1 MALSAETDRVV
12 PRRAGEGA
20 VVVVIPTLNEEAS
33 IGEVVRRLPRAL
45 VRRVIVADGGSSDAT
60 ALRAK
65 TAGADVVGAG
75 SGYGR
80 ACLTAA
86 VAADDADILVFMDG
100 DGADDPASIAA
111 LVEPIR
117 AGSSDFVI
125 GSRARGEREPGS
137 IAWHQLAAGRLAGFG
152 MRLLYGV
159 RYTDMCAFRAIRRDV
174 LLALGMREMTYGWN
188 IEMQMRAARAG
199 LRILEIPVD
208 YHRRSGGTSK
218 VAGSLRG
225 TLRAGARI
233 VATFVRVAAQP
244 MPRPPR
250 ASDWRKVA
258 GALLLGLFILL
269 APALAQARDLVVYGE
284 PTLEKTLRAIGQ
296 LWQARTGTRVNV
308 FVAPSDLSFAQ
319 IDRGARCDVILA
331 LAGAVTDDAARRK
344 TIDAGTVR
352 PVVRNGLVLVG
363 NRDAGPA
370 SATPADLSRFVAGKK
385 LAISNP
391 DRDVAGA
398 YAVDILRK
406 LGIAVD
412 DDNKSVA
419 VAESSAGVVDLL
431 ATGKAQL
438 GIVYATDAA
447 GQPGFKLALPL
458 SGFGHPPIDYVAAA
472 ASDPKSD
479 TRPFLAFLQ
488 SPEAKATFRSSG
500 LQAIDEQVGA
510 QR

>member
-1 MALSAETDRVV
+1 MAVAAETDRVV
-12 PRRAGEGA
+12 PRPSGEGA

-33 IGEVVRRLPRAL
+33 IGEVVRRLPRDL

-60 ALRAK
+60 VVRAK
-65 TAGADVVGAG
+65 HAGADAFDAG
-75 SGYGR
+75 KGYGR

-86 VAADDADILVFMDG
+86 MTADDADVLVFMDG
-100 DGADDPASIAA
+100 DGADDPKHIAA

-117 AGSSDFVI
+117 SGRCDFVI

-208 YHRRSGGTSK
+208 YRRRSGGTSK

-225 TLRAGARI
+225 TLRAGVRI

-244 MPRPPR
+244 APRPPR
-250 ASDWRKVA
+250 ATDWRKVA
-258 GALLLGLFILL
+258 GALLLGLCVLL
-269 APALAQARDLVVYGE
+269 APVLAQARDLVVYGE
-284 PTLEKTLRAIGQ
+284 PTLEKALRSVGQ

-319 IDRGARCDVILA
+319 IDRGARCDVIFA
-331 LAGAVTDDAARRK
+331 LAGPVTDEAARRK
-344 TIDAGTVR
+344 TIEAGTAQR
-352 PVVRNGLVLVG
+352 VVRNGLVLVG

-370 SATPADLSRFVAGKK
+370 SATPADLLRLVAGNR

-391 DRDVAGA
+391 ERDVAGA
-398 YAVDILRK
+398 YAVDMLRK

-412 DDNKSVA
+412 GNKSVA
-419 VAESSAGVVDLL
+419 VAESSAGVVSLL
-431 ATGKAQL
+431 NTGKAQL
-438 GIVYATDAA
+438 GIVYATDAV
-447 GQPGFKLALPL
+447 GQPGFKLALALPD
-458 SGFGHPPIDYVAAA
+458 HPPIDYVVAVAN
-472 ASDPKSD
+472 DPKSD
-479 TRPFLAFLQ
+479 TRPFLAFLK
-488 SPEAKATFRSSG
+488 SPEAKATFTSSG

>member
-1 MALSAETDRVV
+1 M
-12 PRRAGEGA
+12 
-20 VVVVIPTLNEEAS
+20 
-33 IGEVVRRLPRAL
+33 
-45 VRRVIVADGGSSDAT
+45 
-60 ALRAK
+60 
-65 TAGADVVGAG
+65 
-75 SGYGR
+75 
-80 ACLTAA
+80 
-86 VAADDADILVFMDG
+86 AADDADILVFMDG
-100 DGADDPASIAA
+100 DGADEPASIAA

-117 AGSSDFVI
+117 AGRSDFVI
-125 GSRARGEREPGS
+125 GSRTRGEREPGS

-199 LRILEIPVD
+199 LRILEVPVD

-233 VATFVRVAAQP
+233 VATFVRGAAQP

-250 ASDWRKVA
+250 ATDWRKVA

-284 PTLEKTLRAIGQ
+284 PTLEKTLRSIGQ

-319 IDRGARCDVILA
+319 IDRGARCDVIFA
-331 LAGAVTDDAARRK
+331 LAGAGTDEAARRK

-363 NRDAGPA
+363 NRDAGPVN
-370 SATPADLSRFVAGKK
+370 ATPADLSRFVAGKK
-385 LAISNP
+385 IAISNP

-447 GQPGFKLALPL
+447 GQPGFNLALPL
-458 SGFGHPPIDYVAAA
+458 SGFDHPPIDYIVAV